1 VSVWTSL
8 PQKVA
13 TLGKL
18 EGAKKN
24 SQQHNSNAE
33 NIRIKP
39 SRSLRSKKG
48 NFFLTT
54 AT

>member
-1 VSVWTSL
+1 VSVGTWV

-18 EGAKKN
+18 EGAKEN
-24 SQQHNSNAE
+24 SLQHNSNAA

-39 SRSLRSKKG
+39 SRSLRSKKKKL
-48 NFFLTT
+48 F
-54 AT
+54 